1 MPPTGPTPKLPLS
14 ALFALHKPS
23 SSISMTLLNRLQPL
37 FQQSLLF
44 AQGEEGQGGSS
55 KGDKKKGKWKKGR
68 KRDSRV
74 KIGQGGTLDPLADGV
89 LVIGTNSSTKH
100 LSKFLSSTKTYIA
113 TGLLGCSTDSYD
125 SDGRV
130 VAFKKWD
137 HVSRSSVEHA
147 LSAFRGNITQ
157 VPPIYSA
164 LKMDGKPLYE
174 YARSNTPLPKK
185 IDARPCTV
193 HSLELLS
200 FHPGEEH
207 AYRYPEKRLS
217 VEERAEMRRV
227 EELVQA
233 AGVEGESA
241 SVGTVGVGVGDGDKD
256 VVGVEEEEE
265 GRRPPAFTVM
275 MEVSSGTYV
284 RSIIHDI
291 GIALGSAAHVVRLT
305 RTRQG
310 EFVSKDFDPMLT
322 DGKGDVDGEA
332 VKTEDEKLF
341 NAIPWSV
348 FEDALGRLERGEKA
362 CAEKEGE
369 WEEWER
375 EILENCKS

>member
-44 AQGEEGQGGSS
+44 AQGEEGQSGGS

-68 KRDSRV
+68 KRDSRI

-207 AYRYPEKRLS
+207 AYGYPEKRLS

-241 SVGTVGVGVGDGDKD
+241 SVGTVGVGVGDED
-256 VVGVEEEEE
+256 VGGVEEEDV
-265 GRRPPAFTVM
+265 GGRPPAFTVM

-284 RSIIHDI
+284 RSLIHDI

-310 EFVSKDFDPMLT
+310 EFAEKKE
-322 DGKGDVDGEA
+322 G
-332 VKTEDEKLF
+332 EKLF
-341 NAIPWSV
+341 KAIPWSV
-348 FEDALGRLERGEKA
+348 FEEALGRLERGEKA